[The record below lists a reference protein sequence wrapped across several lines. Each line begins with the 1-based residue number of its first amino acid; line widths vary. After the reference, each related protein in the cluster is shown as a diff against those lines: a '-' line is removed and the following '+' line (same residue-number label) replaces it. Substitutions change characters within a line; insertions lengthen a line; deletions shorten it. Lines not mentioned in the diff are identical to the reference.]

1 MKFKTSR
8 AFAAVVF
15 AAICATVLF
24 ASAPR
29 AVGQEDITGHKLY
42 FGVKPLPSADM
53 KAFQQ
58 APAAGLKMWS
68 YKATSTRVGSKG
80 KKFTG
85 VMVGNSPIT
94 TNGTTETTVYVVPLI
109 FKIGGQTFNPT
120 TADSACLGGKVPLTV
135 LKQSPMIVATHD
147 FKVNGVDVGKAQYSD
162 AFQRA
167 NFWTYVK
174 AKGGTYHNALA
185 YKFLPAITISPGT
198 SHSVLFGVKGSPCR
212 TTYGGIEINW
222 FDSLVTGK
230 IIPSLASK
238 GVGPTNLPVFMI

>member
-80 KKFTG
+80 SRFHWRD
-85 VMVGNSPIT
+85 
-94 TNGTTETTVYVVPLI
+94 
-109 FKIGGQTFNPT
+109 GGQQPDHHKWNNRDHRLRRS
-120 TADSACLGGKVPLTV
+120 ADFQDWGP
-135 LKQSPMIVATHD
+135 D
-147 FKVNGVDVGKAQYSD
+147 F
-162 AFQRA
+162 
-167 NFWTYVK
+167 
-174 AKGGTYHNALA
+174 
-185 YKFLPAITISPGT
+185 
-198 SHSVLFGVKGSPCR
+198 
-212 TTYGGIEINW
+212 
-222 FDSLVTGK
+222 
-230 IIPSLASK
+230 
-238 GVGPTNLPVFMI
+238 